1 VQVDGIKTRVES
13 APGVYKQRLKLK
25 YDEMLSNFAVTLSLR
40 HYIMAE
46 DYGGWSGGA
55 PDLLLWPSAVLAAA
69 AAAATAASVKAV
81 KAVELGRRRLTAL
94 NSVLKASMV

>member
-1 VQVDGIKTRVES
+1 MVCWFLFAAKENPS
-13 APGVYKQRLKLK
+13 RLRFS
-25 YDEMLSNFAVTLSLR
+25 MLSNFAVTLSLR